1 MNKIFLIK
9 KFLEEINNY
18 PINEFNVMEI
28 CGTHTQSISKFG
40 IRELVKSKINL
51 ISGPGC
57 PVCVTSEMYID
68 SAIEIIKK
76 NNVILVTFGD
86 MMKVKGSNGSLVEER
101 ERGKDIRVLYSPL
114 DSIIVA
120 EENKDREVVFLA
132 VGFETTTPVIA
143 LTIKMAKE
151 RRIKNISFLIGIK
164 KMEPILNH
172 ILKDENLNIQGFICP
187 GHVAAVMGENYFKF
201 IVEQYNVPAVVTGFS
216 ELDIIGALYFL
227 TKEQIKDKKTFKNLY
242 KSCVTLEGSSKIN
255 SLMNDVFETCD
266 NEWRGIGNIK
276 SSGLM
281 LKQNYKE
288 YDASRKFKIS
298 LDKKTTN
305 KCACNEILLGKK
317 KPSNCKF
324 FGVIC
329 TPENPVGP
337 CMVSYEGACSIFYK
351 YNRR

>member
-9 KFLEEINNY
+9 KFLEEIHSY

-40 IRELVKSKINL
+40 IRDLVKSKINL

-201 IVEQYNVPAVVTGFS
+201 IVEQYNIPAVVTGFS

-281 LKQNYKE
+281 LKQNYKD
-288 YDASRKFKIS
+288 YDASRKFEIS

>member
-120 EENKDREVVFLA
+120 EENKDREVVLLA

-151 RRIKNISFLIGIK
+151 RRIKNISFLIGMK

-255 SLMNDVFETCD
+255 SLMNDVFEICD

-281 LKQNYKE
+281 LKQNYKD

>member
-151 RRIKNISFLIGIK
+151 KRIKNISFLIGIK